1 MGRCVPCLL
10 WANTHERDVSMEN
23 GGIQI
28 SAPNVEEAIAQ
39 GLARLGLS
47 REDVQVEI
55 IDQGSKGL
63 LGIGARDATV
73 RLEPKPKPSTQQ
85 EPDGASIV
93 VETEVRAETEE
104 QVRPA
109 PRVQEHKWPSDQVA
123 DVARQTLSELLEKM
137 GMDCQVN
144 VRHETAAGDEPP
156 PLTLDIEG
164 EDLNVLVGRQGEVLN
179 ALQYITRLIV
189 SREVEHWVNLVVD
202 VERYKQRRASSLR
215 QLASRI
221 AERVART
228 KQPVALEPMPPN
240 ERRAIHIALRD
251 HPSVTTQSVGKGDKR
266 KVTIIPKR

>member
-1 MGRCVPCLL
+1 
-10 WANTHERDVSMEN
+10 MEN
-23 GGIQI
+23 GSIQI
-28 SAPNVEEAIAQ
+28 SAPNVEEAVAQ

-47 REDVQVEI
+47 RDDVEVKV

-73 RLEPKPKPSTQQ
+73 RLEPKPSAQQ
-85 EPDGASIV
+85 ERDKASVVAGA
-93 VETEVRAETEE
+93 EARAETEE
-104 QVRPA
+104 QVAPA
-109 PRVQEHKWPSDQVA
+109 PRVQERQWPSDQVA
-123 DVARQTLSELLEKM
+123 DVARQTLSELLDKM

-144 VRHETAAGDEPP
+144 VRHETAADDEPP

-164 EDLNVLVGRQGEVLN
+164 EDLNVLIGRQGEVLN